1 MRVCPA
7 RKTCSLPDSRQ
18 ELQAFLTNSQSQFVI
33 TLEHFGK
40 ISFSR
45 SLFWDSLIAE
55 NMHSSSSSPVHML
68 LTCCCMCV
76 CLSGPSRPLVQRV
89 VGPRPAATRDHTYP
103 IACLDCLANATPC
116 PPYLHGNKRIM
127 TPGACQWSR
136 HTWVVH
142 VICEYTQAE
151 LHW

>member
-1 MRVCPA
+1 MTEATGGFLDKLSVPIRENA
-7 RKTCSLPDSRQ
+7 RIFWKNKFFPFAILGLFHSQEYAIIIVSCSHATDLLLYACLGRLGS
-18 ELQAFLTNSQSQFVI
+18 E
-33 TLEHFGK
+33 
-40 ISFSR
+40 
-45 SLFWDSLIAE
+45 SLDQD
-55 NMHSSSSSPVHML
+55 
-68 LTCCCMCV
+68 
-76 CLSGPSRPLVQRV
+76 PS
-89 VGPRPAATRDHTYP
+89 AATRDHTYP
-103 IACLDCLANATPC
+103 IACLDCLANATPF